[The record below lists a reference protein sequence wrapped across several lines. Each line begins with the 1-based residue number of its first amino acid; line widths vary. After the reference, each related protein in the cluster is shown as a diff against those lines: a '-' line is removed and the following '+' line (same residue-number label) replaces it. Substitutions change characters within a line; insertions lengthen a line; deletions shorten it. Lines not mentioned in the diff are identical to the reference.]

1 MSSSHNGLVLSKHN
15 AKRLRARNA
24 IDAATLDKETRQ
36 LQKEK
41 NSEERLFLKNRKHI
55 LQRQSSLVGELTPK
69 LRDKESV
76 SSTGGHRL
84 LSASSLRVS
93 DQQERQF
100 LPRCRSRTLPSS
112 TGGDPL
118 SVSLPDIF
126 AASTGKTKANKDTKL
141 KWRGSQN
148 SKESKEYEE
157 TCKIDYWARLRECR
171 YLRTCLK
178 EK

>member
-1 MSSSHNGLVLSKHN
+1 MSSSHGGPVLSKHN
-15 AKRLRARNA
+15 AKRLCARNA

-41 NSEERLFLKNRKHI
+41 KSEERLFLKNRKHI
-55 LQRQSSLVGELTPK
+55 LQRQSSLVGDLTPK
-69 LRDKESV
+69 LKKKESV
-76 SSTGGHRL
+76 SSTGGQQL
-84 LSASSLRVS
+84 LSASSLRVP
-93 DQQERQF
+93 DQQEQQF
-100 LPRCRSRTLPSS
+100 LPRCRSRTLSSS

-126 AASTGKTKANKDTKL
+126 AVSTGKTRANNDTKL
-141 KWRGSQN
+141 KWKGSRT
-148 SKESKEYEE
+148 SEEREESEE

-178 EK
+178 